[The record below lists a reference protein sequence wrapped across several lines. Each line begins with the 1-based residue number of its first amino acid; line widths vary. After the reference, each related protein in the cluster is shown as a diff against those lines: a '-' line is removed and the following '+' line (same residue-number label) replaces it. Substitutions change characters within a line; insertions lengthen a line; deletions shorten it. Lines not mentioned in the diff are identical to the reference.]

1 MTSPHGYTHSAVAG
15 SGAIACGLAASATV
29 TGQTLLLA
37 RSDASAWR
45 AEERAVAACSKI
57 DGADPGRIRVTTD
70 LVDVAECDLIVESVI
85 EDLEIKVALTAK
97 LADAAPEADIATT
110 TSSLSVTEIGTR
122 SGSPERLFG
131 LHVFN
136 PVSRMKLVELCF
148 PVGLDD
154 GVRDRALS
162 WCAGLGKTAVEV
174 PDQAGFVVNR
184 LLFPYLFDSVRLLER
199 TGMSPGEVDS
209 CMKLGAGLPM
219 GPLALLDYVG
229 LDVAEAIGEALFA
242 DSGDLAHRA
251 PGLVIEMIGEGK
263 LGRKSGAGFYEYG

>member
-1 MTSPHGYTHSAVAG
+1 M
-15 SGAIACGLAASATV
+15 
-29 TGQTLLLA
+29 
-37 RSDASAWR
+37 
-45 AEERAVAACSKI
+45 AACSKI
-57 DGADPGRIRVTTD
+57 DGADPDRIRVTTD
-70 LVDVAECDLIVESVI
+70 LADIAECDLIVECVI
-85 EDLEIKVALTAK
+85 EDLEIKVGLNTK
-97 LADAAPEADIATT
+97 LAAAAPEADIATT
-110 TSSLSVTEIGTR
+110 TSSLSVTEIGAR

-148 PVGLDD
+148 PAGIDE
-154 GVRDRALS
+154 GVRERALS

-219 GPLALLDYVG
+219 GPLALLDFVG

-242 DSGDLAHRA
+242 DSGDLAHHA
-251 PGLVIEMIGEGK
+251 PGLIIEMIGEGK
-263 LGRKSGAGFYEYG
+263 LGRKNGAGFYEYG